1 MSTLRQ
7 CGAKL
12 QVALVKQR
20 DGVRQSTWR
29 KQRRLSGIWN
39 SPAGLAVIPRAR
51 PRQDPVVST
60 QAAAGHSQKEGLL
73 QAAPDGRPPAR
84 GAEDLQLADV
94 VPPRTLAAVAES
106 RGLTDAD
113 DVLAKEGCDGRRAT
127 DASAAVARQPVHGVG
142 GYRGRAPVSGRRR
155 HGALRDHPEPS
166 LGPQGGQ
173 RERLDAGRL
182 ARGPAPEAAAP
193 DVGGASELHEQAAGR
208 HGAGHAWGSAGALL
222 ALCRAG
228 DVVQPAVPLAT
239 GLRKHEV
246 QDVHRRTRE
255 QITGVRGAHLAT
267 DRRFIRLRRPARRH
281 YVRAAGDAL
290 SGPEEF
296 DFQRYGCDACLA
308 VHRHIVQ
315 EAVHQKCPDDLHR
328 GHHRVFTGRGATDVF
343 VAVAQIV
350 LAWRKGPR

>member
-1 MSTLRQ
+1 ME
-7 CGAKL
+7 
-12 QVALVKQR
+12 
-20 DGVRQSTWR
+20 QS
-29 KQRRLSGIWN
+29 RRPRCHSESSATSRPGRFHSSRGRSQPERGPAAGRPRRAPASARGRR
-39 SPAGLAVIPRAR
+39 SPARRCRTTPHTRCRSGEPRPHR
-51 PRQDPVVST
+51 CR
-60 QAAAGHSQKEGLL
+60 
-73 QAAPDGRPPAR
+73 R
-84 GAEDLQLADV
+84 
-94 VPPRTLAAVAES
+94 RTGQ
-106 RGLTDAD
+106 RGLRWP
-113 DVLAKEGCDGRRAT
+113 EAT